1 MKKFKIVGVSEENGT
16 GMSGGLIDD
25 SGKRH
30 AYVEDI
36 KKFKRFFIR
45 RDDNAV
51 MYKGVNIVTK
61 QYVYGLIYPHYNQR
75 FILGVDGRIYE
86 VEPDSIIVC
95 SEEEAKQHETDGL

>member
-25 SGKRH
+25 SDKRH
-30 AYVEDI
+30 AYVGGN

-51 MYKGVNIVTK
+51 MYKGINIVTK
-61 QYVYGLIYPHYNQR
+61 KYVYGQIYPHYNQR
-75 FILGVDGRIYE
+75 FILGIDGHIYE
-86 VEPDSIIVC
+86 VDPDSIIVC
-95 SEEEAKQHETDGL
+95 SDEEAKQHGTDGL